1 MCFFLLVAALGGLAY
16 GTALLFDEADPLAE
30 YPAAAAE
37 EEDEE
42 VPAAAFEDLVDT
54 SRPTFTT
61 GGRYDQVVLVRNRS
75 SDCEE
80 GRQDAME
87 CVESL
92 FVQYLARECFPTA
105 SYVCS
110 GYTCGE
116 GQVTLGSDRRRKA
129 DCLVS
134 VAETVSVPP
143 LVEEEQVADG
153 VWKRYAAVAKE
164 VQVLK
169 FFNLHTRWWHR
180 GGECFADCPRAGD
193 NNGGGGEKRPLS
205 DFWKVKVAER
215 VADDQQHDAL
225 KREYAQCMTEVNPTE
240 LRFEYHVVSD
250 CQLQHGP
257 HPPDPRLWKA
267 PALKPS
273 LAEKKCERAREARA
287 AEDAAAETFREYA
300 SVRDLLVHK
309 HPESAVLGL
318 QKRKFTQKSLVKF
331 ILESGYNSDSPLNH
345 VGGFVVIES
354 GRETRRDLLVE
365 EEERDPRFA
374 FCVQRDTLE
383 KTDLGN
389 FTTLQTQWQWGEDKA
404 AERLTT
410 VKGNVSTVS
419 RTSFHDRGAA
429 LSLDAFR
436 FLILQRGLAHYRI
449 RHVSCV
455 HFQCDTSV
463 TVFFFYARSLSFTT

>member
-1 MCFFLLVAALGGLAY
+1 LLYDDV
-16 GTALLFDEADPLAE
+16 DPLAE
-30 YPAAAAE
+30 YPPEESAE
-37 EEDEE
+37 D
-42 VPAAAFEDLVDT
+42 VDFRDLVDT

-61 GGRYDQVVLVRNRS
+61 GGQYDQVVLARNRS

-92 FVQYLARECFPTA
+92 LVQYLARECFPTA

-116 GQVTLGSDRRRKA
+116 GQITLGTDHRRKA

-134 VAETVSVPP
+134 VAETVSVLPP
-143 LVEEEQVADG
+143 VEEEQVAEG
-153 VWKRYAAVAKE
+153 VWKRHAAVAKQ

-180 GGECFADCPRAGD
+180 GGECFADCPRAADDDEGK
-193 NNGGGGEKRPLS
+193 KRKPLS
-205 DFWKVKVAER
+205 QFWKVKVSER

-225 KREYAQCMTEVNPTE
+225 KKDYTRCMTEVNPTE
-240 LRFEYHVVSD
+240 LRFEYHVVND
-250 CQLQHGP
+250 CQLEHGP

-267 PALKPS
+267 PALKLS
-273 LAEKKCERAREARA
+273 LSEKKNKCVREARV
-287 AEDAAAETFREYA
+287 AEDAAAETFKEYA
-300 SVRDLLVHK
+300 SVRALLVHK
-309 HPESAVLGL
+309 YPESAVLGL

-331 ILESGYNSDSPLNH
+331 ILESGYNSESPLNH

-354 GRETRRDLLVE
+354 GRETKKDLLE
-365 EEERDPRFA
+365 GEGGETQFA

-389 FTTLQTQWQWGEDKA
+389 FTTLQTQWQWGKDKA
-404 AERLTT
+404 AQRLTT
-410 VKGNVSTVS
+410 VKGNMSTVS

-436 FLILQRGLAHYRI
+436 FLILQRGLAGYRI
-449 RHVSCV
+449 RHVSV
-455 HFQCDTSV
+455 
-463 TVFFFYARSLSFTT
+463 